1 MDGKMKV
8 LRLFKMLHRTRQH
21 VFQNDFRALEA
32 ARQKINEEFQKNKN
46 ESAPEKIS
54 ELLKIGQDVELLLR
68 TTVIQGVHTDSHR
81 IVLQPREEVLLDNMP
96 YCDNPKK

>member
-54 ELLKIGQDVELLLR
+54 EVSTHSLKGIFLFK
-68 TTVIQGVHTDSHR
+68 TFI
-81 IVLQPREEVLLDNMP
+81 PYPLDI
-96 YCDNPKK
+96 